1 MLMMVTDGR
10 SFGLMMM
17 IDRLHRLSKCTSN
30 TGIVVSTDCRCRSFI
45 SISIPLLGGTS
56 MMIGCASKVLPGRRS
71 TLILRP
77 STDPFTESRR
87 SLMTMTML
95 LLDDDTTVQ

>member
-17 IDRLHRLSKCTSN
+17 IDRLLSKCTSN
-30 TGIVVSTDCRCRSFI
+30 TGIVVSTDCRCRSF
-45 SISIPLLGGTS
+45 ISIPLLGGTS